1 MNQRPTASEVREPT
15 PARRMSYWIISR
27 QPLQMLI
34 FLLPLIIA
42 YEIALVTVLN
52 RDGVPITNIA
62 HQQLIELL
70 EGFAVPAR
78 DALFFGGLIIV
89 VVLLFWHLFTRAPW
103 RVSGQALLGM
113 ILESIVLTAPLVI
126 LWQLISQFGIPDR
139 VDAAIEGEMLAALAR
154 TPAQLPSQAFAELT
168 KLQQLTIAIGAGLYE
183 ELIFRMVLIAAVH
196 LILVDLLKTP
206 QVLAIIIAVVL
217 SAIAFAWYHPT
228 VGMTTETESLVITF
242 YFLAGVYFAGV
253 YVIRGFGIVV
263 GVHAAY
269 DCFVALIGA

>member
-1 MNQRPTASEVREPT
+1 MKQRQTASEVHEPSV
-15 PARRMSYWIISR
+15 ARRLSYWAISR
-27 QPLQMLI
+27 QPLQILA

-52 RDGVPITNIA
+52 RNGVPITNIA
-62 HQQLIELL
+62 HQQLIEML

-103 RVSGQALLGM
+103 RISGSSLLGM
-113 ILESIVLTAPLVI
+113 VLESILLTAPLII
-126 LWQLISQFGIPDR
+126 LWQLISQFGLSGPLNTPSDS
-139 VDAAIEGEMLAALAR
+139 ELLATVIQNAD
-154 TPAQLPSQAFAELT
+154 QLPTQAFSQLT
-168 KLQQLTIAIGAGLYE
+168 RLQQLTIAIGAGLYE
-183 ELIFRMVLIAAVH
+183 ELLFRMVLIALAH
-196 LILVDLLKTP
+196 YILVDLLKTP
-206 QVLAIIIAVVL
+206 QSLAIIIAIAL

-228 VGMTTETESLVITF
+228 LGMSTDTESLVITF
-242 YFLAGVYFAGV
+242 YFLAGVYFAGI

-269 DCFVALIGA
+269 DCFVALTGG

>member
-1 MNQRPTASEVREPT
+1 M
-15 PARRMSYWIISR
+15 ARRLSYWAISR
-27 QPLQMLI
+27 QPLQILA

-52 RDGVPITNIA
+52 RNGVPITNIA
-62 HQQLIELL
+62 HQQLIEML

-103 RVSGQALLGM
+103 RISGSSLLGM
-113 ILESIVLTAPLVI
+113 VLESILLTAPLII
-126 LWQLISQFGIPDR
+126 LWQLISQFGLSGPLNTPSDS
-139 VDAAIEGEMLAALAR
+139 ELLATVIQNAD
-154 TPAQLPSQAFAELT
+154 QLPTQAFSQLT
-168 KLQQLTIAIGAGLYE
+168 RLQQLTIAIGAGLYE
-183 ELIFRMVLIAAVH
+183 ELLFRMVLIALAH
-196 LILVDLLKTP
+196 YILVDLLKTP
-206 QVLAIIIAVVL
+206 QSLAIIIAIAL

-228 VGMTTETESLVITF
+228 LGMSTDTESLVITF
-242 YFLAGVYFAGV
+242 YFLAGVYFAGI

-269 DCFVALIGA
+269 DCFVALTGG